1 MNQVQALEPYML
13 TNVNV
18 AKITKNNKI
27 VILAPRKINVV
38 IPTVVNIQF
47 FYPEQKDA
55 LFWCFYIIKYG
66 FSMYEFPGNN
76 SFINEKNEKFKCIE
90 LLRLNLHI
98 LKSKKIK
105 NIKEDIEDELANKEI
120 IGIKTFIA
128 LCSIEKINVLYI
140 HNKKY
145 YDMNN
150 NLESTKY
157 FVIHN
162 TSLNK
167 YCYEMDLTNE
177 QINKYKSTLFKCE
190 NILKPLNAISYYKSA
205 ELLEFCKKINLDID
219 PTKKTKKELYDLL
232 ILYL

>member
-1 MNQVQALEPYML
+1 ML
-13 TNVNV
+13 TNSNI

-27 VILAPRKINVV
+27 VILAPQKIAV

-47 FYPEQKDA
+47 FYPEKKDA

-66 FSMYEFPGNN
+66 FSMYEFPGNT
-76 SFINEKNEKFKCIE
+76 SFINEKKEKFKCIE
-90 LLRLNLHI
+90 LLRLNSHI

-105 NIKEDIEDELANKEI
+105 NIKEDIEDDLANKEI

-150 NLESTKY
+150 DPESANY
-157 FVIHN
+157 YVIHN
-162 TSLNK
+162 TYLNK
-167 YCYEMDLTNE
+167 YCYETDLTNE

-190 NILKPLNAISYYKSA
+190 NILKPLNAISYYKAS
-205 ELLEFCKKINLDID
+205 ELLDFCKQINLDMNTT
-219 PTKKTKKELYDLL
+219 TKKTKQELYDLL

>member
-1 MNQVQALEPYML
+1 MNHQIQALEPYML

-18 AKITKNNKI
+18 AKITKTNNI
-27 VILAPRKINVV
+27 VILAPKKI
-38 IPTVVNIQF
+38 TVTPKSIVNIQF

-55 LFWCFYIIKYG
+55 LFWCFYI
-66 FSMYEFPGNN
+66 

-90 LLRLNLHI
+90 LLRLNLQI
-98 LKSKKIK
+98 LKNKKIK

-120 IGIKTFIA
+120 IGVKTFIA

-150 NLESTKY
+150 NPESLNY

-162 TSLNK
+162 TSPNK
-167 YCYEMDLTNE
+167 YCYELDITNE
-177 QINKYKSTLFKCE
+177 KINKYKSTLFKCE
-190 NILKPLNAISYYKSA
+190 NILKPLNAISYYKVS
-205 ELLEFCKKINLDID
+205 ELLEFCKQINLDID
-219 PTKKTKKELYDLL
+219 PNKKTKKELYDLL